1 MRNDAAQPQPSPAET
16 SAESERRDHLAASF
30 AVHSSAAPQ
39 GGAAQDSA
47 AAETVPFKAD
57 LSKSDPAKSDLAKHD
72 HAKADRRVAIL
83 DAAERCFAR
92 SGFHQASMQEICAEA
107 GMSPGNLYRY
117 FPSKDA
123 IIAGIADR
131 DRAKVIEAFAVVTRS
146 DSFFDGLAELA
157 REHIV
162 RRSDHEIGLCTEVMA
177 ERRRN
182 PRIAEIFREVEKD
195 VKAVLVAMLKRAAAR
210 AEIRPEVDFDAA
222 ATVLMALADGLSW
235 RRASDRDFE
244 AEKVLPLM
252 FQMVHCMLTQ
262 PAKSP
267 AQEEIAP

>member
-1 MRNDAAQPQPSPAET
+1 
-16 SAESERRDHLAASF
+16 
-30 AVHSSAAPQ
+30 
-39 GGAAQDSA
+39 
-47 AAETVPFKAD
+47 
-57 LSKSDPAKSDLAKHD
+57 
-72 HAKADRRVAIL
+72 
-83 DAAERCFAR
+83 
-92 SGFHQASMQEICAEA
+92 
-107 GMSPGNLYRY
+107 
-117 FPSKDA
+117 
-123 IIAGIADR
+123 
-131 DRAKVIEAFAVVTRS
+131 
-146 DSFFDGLAELA
+146 
-157 REHIV
+157 
-162 RRSDHEIGLCTEVMA
+162 MA

>member
-1 MRNDAAQPQPSPAET
+1 MRNDAAQPKPSP
-16 SAESERRDHLAASF
+16 SEQEGRDLLSPGSGRARN
-30 AVHSSAAPQ
+30 AAPVLDAT
-39 GGAAQDSA
+39 GPEHA
-47 AAETVPFKAD
+47 PFK
-57 LSKSDPAKSDLAKHD
+57 P
-72 HAKADRRVAIL
+72 DRRVAIL

-92 SGFHQASMQEICAEA
+92 SGFHQASMHEICAEA

-131 DRAKVIEAFAVVTRS
+131 NRAEVAEIFDVVTRS

-157 REHIV
+157 RQHIM
-162 RRSDHEIGLCTEVMA
+162 RRSDDEIGLCTEVMA

-182 PRIAEIFREVEKD
+182 PAIAEIFREVEVD
-195 VKAVLVAMLKRAAAR
+195 VKAVLVAMLARAAAR
-210 AEIRPEVDFDAA
+210 AEISPKVDFNAA

-235 RRASDRDFE
+235 RRASDPAFD
-244 AEKVLPLM
+244 ADKVLPLM

-262 PAKSP
+262 PPESP
-267 AQEEIAP
+267 ANEEIAP

>member
-1 MRNDAAQPQPSPAET
+1 MRNDAAQPKPSPSKQE
-16 SAESERRDHLAASF
+16 ERDLLPPGRARST
-30 AVHSSAAPQ
+30 APVV
-39 GGAAQDSA
+39 D
-47 AAETVPFKAD
+47 AAEPESAPFK
-57 LSKSDPAKSDLAKHD
+57 P
-72 HAKADRRVAIL
+72 DRRVAIL

-92 SGFHQASMQEICAEA
+92 SGFHQASMHEICAEA

-131 DRAKVIEAFAVVTRS
+131 NRAEVAEAFDVVTRS

-157 REHIV
+157 RQHIMM
-162 RRSDHEIGLCTEVMA
+162 RSDHEIGLCTEVMA

-182 PRIAEIFREVEKD
+182 PAIAEIFREVEVD
-195 VKAVLVAMLKRAAAR
+195 VKAVLVTMLERAAAR
-210 AEIRPEVDFDAA
+210 AEISPKVDFNAA

-235 RRASDRDFE
+235 RRASDPAFD
-244 AEKVLPLM
+244 ADKVLPLM

-262 PAKSP
+262 PPESP
-267 AQEEIAP
+267 ANEESAP

>member
-1 MRNDAAQPQPSPAET
+1 MPQDAAQPKPSPAGAPAET
-16 SAESERRDHLAASF
+16 ERRDPRAASR
-30 AVHSSAAPQ
+30 AAHPSGAASLGGAMAAPFQ
-39 GGAAQDSA
+39 SSD
-47 AAETVPFKAD
+47 P
-57 LSKSDPAKSDLAKHD
+57 SKSDLGRHDHSKLD
-72 HAKADRRVAIL
+72 HAKPDRRVAIL

-92 SGFHQASMQEICAEA
+92 SGFHQASMHEICAEA

-146 DSFFDGLAELA
+146 ESFFDGLAELA

-162 RRSDHEIGLCTEVMA
+162 RRSEHEIGLCTEVLA

-182 PRIAEIFREVEKD
+182 PGIAEIFREVEKD
-195 VKAVLVAMLKRAAAR
+195 VKAVLIAMLERAAAR
-210 AEIRPEVDFDAA
+210 AEISPKVDFDAA

-235 RRASDRDFE
+235 RRASDPAFD

-262 PAKSP
+262 PAQAP
-267 AQEEIAP
+267 GQEEIAP